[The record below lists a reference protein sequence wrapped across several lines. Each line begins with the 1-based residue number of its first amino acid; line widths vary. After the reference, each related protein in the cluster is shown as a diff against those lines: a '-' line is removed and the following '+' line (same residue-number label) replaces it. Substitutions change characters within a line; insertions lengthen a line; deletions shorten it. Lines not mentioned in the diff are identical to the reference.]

1 MIWNNQSMHCKSPD
15 KLCKSAKGATGIG
28 STGKL
33 YYKQEEGVG
42 GRGGG
47 VCIGGS
53 GIKGQLHPKLIILFC
68 MIAGK

>member
-42 GRGGG
+42 GGC
-47 VCIGGS
+47 VS
-53 GIKGQLHPKLIILFC
+53 VVVELKVNSTQSW
-68 MIAGK
+68 